1 MGFLL
6 DCPACRKAVT
16 ITPGLIGKVM
26 ACPHCACHFSLP
38 AEGEKPCVIRSS
50 NTPVRPSAT
59 LARFTFS
66 CTRCGSILEARG
78 EQCGQLGRC
87 PTCGGV
93 FTVPVLD
100 PRTGLASGPAA
111 VADAGQLPTPM
122 HAYATAGTKAPK
134 IKRLENGDQV
144 ILCPRC
150 GRDMPV
156 DVNTCRSCGMPFT
169 IEGATQI
176 MEAGPITNTR
186 APIALTLG
194 ILSLPTFCLPI
205 LGPAAV
211 IFGLYAF
218 RRARALGPVGS
229 GRSMAIAGIV
239 CGGMSIAIFIA
250 KSVLKLF

>member
-1 MGFLL
+1 MGFQL
-6 DCPACRKAVT
+6 DCPACRKAIT
-16 ITPGLIGKVM
+16 ITPELVGKLM

-38 AEGEKPCVIRSS
+38 AEGEKPSIIRPS
-50 NTPVRPSAT
+50 NTPVRPSA
-59 LARFTFS
+59 AMVKFTFS

-93 FTVPVLD
+93 FTVPAVD
-100 PRTGLASGPAA
+100 PHTGLAGGPAA
-111 VADAGQLPTPM
+111 VADDGQLPTPM

-134 IKRLENGDQV
+134 IKRLESGEQV

-169 IEGATQI
+169 MEGAAQI
-176 MEAGPITNTR
+176 MEAGPITNNL

-211 IFGLYAF
+211 IAGWLAL
-218 RRARALGPVGS
+218 RRARVLGPIGA
-229 GRSMAIAGIV
+229 GRSMAIAGMI
-239 CGGMSIAIFIA
+239 CGIL
-250 KSVLKLF
+250 SVVVFAARLVLGF

>member
-1 MGFLL
+1 MGYLL
-6 DCPACRKAVT
+6 DCPACRKSLT
-16 ITPGLIGKVM
+16 ITPELVGKMM

-38 AEGEKPCVIRSS
+38 AEGEKPFV
-50 NTPVRPSAT
+50 VRPSNPSVRPTAK

-93 FTVPVLD
+93 FTVPMMD
-100 PRTGLASGPAA
+100 PSSGLAAGPAA
-111 VADAGQLPTPM
+111 VADDGQLPTPM
-122 HAYATAGTKAPK
+122 HAYATAGTKAPT
-134 IKRLENGDQV
+134 IKRLANGEQV
-144 ILCPRC
+144 IVCPRC

-169 IEGATQI
+169 MEGASQI
-176 MEAGPITNTR
+176 MEAGPIANSL

-194 ILSLPTFCLPI
+194 ILSLPTYCLPI

-211 IFGLYAF
+211 IVGVVAL
-218 RRARALGPVGS
+218 RRARALGPIGA
-229 GRSMAIAGIV
+229 GRSMAICGIV
-239 CGGMSIAIFIA
+239 CGGVSVVILAARTAGIF
-250 KSVLKLF
+250 